1 MGTKKHTYNE
11 VKQYIENNS
20 NCTLLSTEHEN
31 VNALMNL
38 RCECGEKFQTTFKL
52 FKQGKK
58 QCNKCGYKNSNKN
71 RTYTIE
77 YVKKFCKKNK
87 MILLS
92 DEYTNCKTEL
102 ELICNKCGKP
112 FKTTFDQIKNGNKR
126 YCNECS
132 DTKFKKNM
140 NSFNKKNHDDFVEE
154 LSKITN
160 DFEVLDEYVDAKTHL
175 RFKCKKCGNICYK
188 TPDNILNKFRGC
200 SVCNESKGERKIRKW
215 LEDNNINFESQY
227 RFEDCKN
234 IRPLPFDFY
243 LPQYNCCIEYDGE
256 QHYKEVKIF
265 RRPLEEIQK
274 NDKIKTDYCAKHN
287 IKLIRIPYI
296 KLNEVEQILFNML
309 IPSQAS

>member
-1 MGTKKHTYNE
+1 M
-11 VKQYIENNS
+11 
-20 NCTLLSTEHEN
+20 
-31 VNALMNL
+31 
-38 RCECGEKFQTTFKL
+38 
-52 FKQGKK
+52 
-58 QCNKCGYKNSNKN
+58 
-71 RTYTIE
+71 YT
-77 YVKKFCKKNK
+77 
-87 MILLS
+87 
-92 DEYTNCKTEL
+92 
-102 ELICNKCGKP
+102 P
-112 FKTTFDQIKNGNKR
+112 
-126 YCNECS
+126 
-132 DTKFKKNM
+132 
-140 NSFNKKNHDDFVEE
+140 FNKKNHDDFVEE

-160 DFEVLDEYVDAKTHL
+160 DFEVLDKYVDAKTHL